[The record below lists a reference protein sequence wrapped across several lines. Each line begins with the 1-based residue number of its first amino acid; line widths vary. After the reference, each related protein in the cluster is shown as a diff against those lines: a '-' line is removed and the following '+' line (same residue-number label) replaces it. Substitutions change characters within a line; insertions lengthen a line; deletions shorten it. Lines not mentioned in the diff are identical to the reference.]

1 MWICWFSEQQCL
13 GKHKNQLWI
22 DAQYQKR
29 NQQFSWALY
38 LYSME
43 NVLWFGQAA
52 CLWNGPML
60 CLNLLWGT
68 WRFSRNVSP
77 VPFTSV
83 WKSQTA
89 LLCVAAIRA
98 LPCRVISPQA
108 LRRGKQKN
116 NSAWR
121 WITST
126 STRGSNS
133 KNAVTKTIQG
143 FPITVTCSLDLSVL
157 TENDCITQKWMPSCH
172 HKTAKNSSII

>member
-1 MWICWFSEQQCL
+1 MWICWFSEQLCL

-108 LRRGKQKN
+108 ERKFEFILFTSPMRLPEAAELQNFFYLVLN
-116 NSAWR
+116 NEM
-121 WITST
+121 
-126 STRGSNS
+126 N
-133 KNAVTKTIQG
+133 Q
-143 FPITVTCSLDLSVL
+143 
-157 TENDCITQKWMPSCH
+157 TEFGVKS
-172 HKTAKNSSII
+172 